1 MPEVLALPMLFDAV
15 QARFE
20 AETTQCGLHFGWRE
34 VARQVTGPRIVM
46 VPGDPT
52 GVAGEIGAAKQPGRN
67 PRPLANFDEVFTVY
81 VSGAGDATDLVN
93 ERKAYTATRLLFDAW
108 YRAAFL
114 WAGLRMSFISTSWMV
129 DRVTARYA
137 TTLVFVGAM
146 DAMIP
151 DLPLTATEWRTR
163 VLLTGEMLDHSEE
176 SEINPFVVRMSG
188 DQAGNNVATSG
199 DQAGHSEEMNRG

>member
-1 MPEVLALPMLFDAV
+1 MPEVLAIPMLFDAV
-15 QARFE
+15 KQRFTD
-20 AETTQCGLHFGWRE
+20 ETTQCGLHFGWRE

-67 PRPLANFDEVFTVY
+67 PRPLANFGEVFTVY
-81 VSGAGDATDLVN
+81 VSGAGDATDLVD

-176 SEINPFVVRMSG
+176 SELNPFVVRMSG
-188 DQAGNNVATSG
+188 DQAGNTVAMSG